1 MTYKILN
8 TRTFN
13 ETLFTEVEY
22 DFDGTT
28 IVVEIPHFMPQTS
41 QDVISG
47 IINRASLEQN
57 KLQVIQNLGNLIND
71 LPLNQTQDL

>member
-1 MTYKILN
+1 MTYKILS

-22 DFDGTT
+22 DFDGT
-28 IVVEIPHFMPQTS
+28 IIIVEIPHSMPQTS

-47 IINRASLEQN
+47 IINRASLEQT
-57 KLQVIQNLGNLIND
+57 KLQVIQNLSNLIND
-71 LPLNQTQDL
+71 LPLNQPQDL